1 MSLNTKEKLKL
12 PYGKIALISIIVLII
27 IAAIIVMTVGRN
39 NSIPEEPQP
48 DNDISGEV
56 SKESADDTAITIDFA
71 GMEVL
76 IDETIRTNTFKP
88 EDFTEN
94 EDGSL
99 TYNGENAVY
108 GIDVSAFQGEID
120 WEAVKESGIDFAIIR
135 LGFRGM
141 SEGELY
147 TDDNYYTNIEGAE
160 NAGLETGVY
169 FFSQATSV
177 VEAAQEARYVL
188 EILDGRVLDLP
199 IIFDWEPGYDNQYRT
214 SSIHS
219 DPVINDFAR
228 AFCNI
233 ITDAGYKSGIYF
245 NCTQGYLQYDLSM
258 FDDVCLWL
266 AEYDTKPEFYY
277 YFDMWQ
283 YSCTGTVDGIE
294 TPVDLNI
301 MFK

>member
-1 MSLNTKEKLKL
+1 MSLNTKEKLKS
-12 PYGKIALISIIVLII
+12 PYVKIALISVIVLIL
-27 IAAIIVMTVGRN
+27 IAAIIIMAVGRN
-39 NSIPEEPQP
+39 NNTPDPQDETEIEHNDTVEEIT
-48 DNDISGEV
+48 DNPAHIIE
-56 SKESADDTAITIDFA
+56 FA
-71 GMEVL
+71 GMDVL
-76 IDETIRTNTFKP
+76 IDDGIRINTLKP

-94 EDGSL
+94 DDGSL
-99 TYNGENAVY
+99 TYNGESAVY
-108 GIDVSAFQGEID
+108 GIDVSAFQGDIN
-120 WEAVKESGIDFAIIR
+120 WEAVKISGIDFAIIR

-147 TDDNYYTNIEGAE
+147 TDDNFYINIEGAE
-160 NAGLETGVY
+160 NAGLDTGVY

-188 EILDGRVLDLP
+188 EILDGRELDLP
-199 IIFDWEPGYDNQYRT
+199 IIFDWEPGYEEQYRT
-214 SSIHS
+214 YSIYL
-219 DPVINDFAR
+219 DTVINDYAR

-233 ITDAGYKSGIYF
+233 IIDAGYKSGIYF
-245 NCTQGYLQYDLSM
+245 NCTQGYTQYDLSM
-258 FDDVCLWL
+258 FEDVCLWL

-294 TPVDLNI
+294 PPVDLNI